1 MMLLG
6 MVFANMNVSG
16 ATPIEAL
23 WRLVCRVA
31 ARLPACPVSGRRLRI
46 AFVYTAVSSAADAE
60 PFRDS
65 DAVLSRFTNLDYDVL
80 IVAQKGKLGYN
91 NPLVKLILNLHCHSR
106 TLESRNVQ
114 IQGVMRAIRILRLD
128 DAWLRA
134 VARRHGFWEAV
145 VEYVTPLL
153 ERNEHQAA
161 TLIELDAHY
170 ETNQANIRQ

>member
-1 MMLLG
+1 M
-6 MVFANMNVSG
+6 
-16 ATPIEAL
+16 
-23 WRLVCRVA
+23 
-31 ARLPACPVSGRRLRI
+31 
-46 AFVYTAVSSAADAE
+46 SSAADAE

-134 VARRHGFWEAV
+134 VARRQPSMACRHAACPPRIAPAWPCAALHGPCS
-145 VEYVTPLL
+145 PLC
-153 ERNEHQAA
+153 
-161 TLIELDAHY
+161 
-170 ETNQANIRQ
+170 